1 MYHNKIKKWY
11 NFLYKLHY
19 INNTI
24 CFLRSARQ
32 TRMILSVSCF
42 FFAKQEEQARRTHY
56 PYLNY
61 QRDQDNVSEESKAKH
76 VTTQLRENAAWRA
89 ALLLDDAFRKSCQ
102 CSICH
107 QCRAIQNVLWRMKE
121 LAFWRLV
128 VGGGRKLMVWWSKEL
143 VLTHEGYHS
152 FFSCA

>member
-1 MYHNKIKKWY
+1 MLSQKCKTNK
-11 NFLYKLHY
+11 NGTFSFLL
-19 INNTI
+19 
-24 CFLRSARQ
+24 FL
-32 TRMILSVSCF
+32 C
-42 FFAKQEEQARRTHY
+42 QARGTGKKN
-56 PYLNY
+56 PLPIPALS
-61 QRDQDNVSEESKAKH
+61 RDQDNVSEESKAKH

-128 VGGGRKLMVWWSKEL
+128 VGCGRKLMVWWSKEL
-143 VLTHEGYHS
+143 LLTHEGYHS
-152 FFSCA
+152 FFSCT